1 MMTASSRTCWL
12 KCRHAVCS
20 TACIF
25 TVTAITSLFCLKA
38 WPNATLFKSG
48 CVATRRSTASARC
61 SVLATALLTWAS
73 WMSATGG
80 RRLPA
85 VSWRKCL
92 SELRMSDPVH
102 GLETV
107 GSGSYLKDDVHFL
120 LRSIEMQ
127 TTSVEEKERLIQTR
141 QKHYSEMISEESAPS
156 DAHKALYERALSQNG
171 ARMATDVH
179 ALAQALDRQCTRS
192 EIVLVSFVR
201 AGLPLGVLL
210 RRALID
216 LGREAHHYGISIVRD
231 RGIDKVAL
239 EAIIQT
245 HGAQNIVFVDGW
257 TGKGAI
263 SGEIRRS
270 MAGDARFPQNPRLV
284 VLADPCGSAWL
295 AASAED
301 WVIPSG
307 ILGATVSGLVSRSIW
322 PADGGLHG
330 CVVYEHL
337 QDHDVT
343 RSFIEQIE
351 RQRRQKCSTLMLN
364 PWTPTQRLELKSAA
378 SRVID
383 SLAERFGVNN
393 LNRVKPGIAEA
404 TRAVMRRVPDHVLV
418 RNLTD
423 GDVQLLLHLT
433 EKAGIPV
440 EEVGDALGP
449 YRAVT
454 IIRSLS

>member
-1 MMTASSRTCWL
+1 
-12 KCRHAVCS
+12 
-20 TACIF
+20 
-25 TVTAITSLFCLKA
+25 
-38 WPNATLFKSG
+38 
-48 CVATRRSTASARC
+48 
-61 SVLATALLTWAS
+61 
-73 WMSATGG
+73 
-80 RRLPA
+80 
-85 VSWRKCL
+85 
-92 SELRMSDPVH
+92 MSDPVH
-102 GLETV
+102 GLDTV
-107 GSGSYLKDDVHFL
+107 GSGSYQRDDVHFL
-120 LRSIEMQ
+120 LRSVEMQ

-141 QKHYSEMISEESAPS
+141 QKHYSEMISEESAPGA
-156 DAHKALYERALSQNG
+156 AHQSLYEQALSQNG
-171 ARMATDVH
+171 ERMADDVQ
-179 ALAQALDRQCTRS
+179 ALAQALDRYCS
-192 EIVLVSFVR
+192 GPEIILVSFVR

-210 RRALID
+210 RRALIG

-239 EAIIQT
+239 EAIVEA

-270 MAGDARFPQNPRLV
+270 LAGDSRFPEDPRLV
-284 VLADPCGSAWL
+284 VLADPYGCAWL

-322 PADGGLHG
+322 PSDGGLHG
-330 CVVYEHL
+330 CVVYGHL
-337 QDHDVT
+337 QGHDVT

-351 RQRRQKCSTLMLN
+351 SLRRRKGSTLTLTLA
-364 PWTPTQRLELKSAA
+364 PWTPSQRTGLGAAA
-378 SRVID
+378 SQVIA
-383 SLAERFGVNN
+383 SLAERFGISN

-418 RNLTD
+418 RNLAD
-423 GDVQLLLHLT
+423 SDVQLLLHLT
-433 EKAGIPV
+433 GKAGIAV
-440 EEVGDALGP
+440 EEVGDVLGP